1 MKTERNRF
9 IKTSRTSRNWGG
21 IVLMCLWS
29 LFTIAVI
36 VWIYLASV
44 STTPEIFDN
53 SLLSSGFHWENYI
66 TVIQKNNILL
76 YFSNSL
82 FYTVVAC
89 TGVVFLAAPA
99 AYALASYKFRG
110 RQLINTAY
118 SSTMGIPSIMLM
130 IPLYMMVSQ
139 MSLSKNIWVLCFIYI
154 FTSLPFTMF
163 FLSSFFATI
172 PKEIQ
177 ESALVE
183 GCTHTR
189 AFWKVIF
196 PLAQPGIITVT
207 IFNFISIWNEYTWAL
222 IFANS
227 SKRRTLALGLQ
238 AIVDSMRYSG
248 NWAALFAAVV
258 MVITPTFIL
267 FFVLSD
273 KIMGGV
279 TSGAVKG

>member
-1 MKTERNRF
+1 MSANKSRF
-9 IKTSRTSRNWGG
+9 IKTSRTSRNWAG
-21 IVLMCLWS
+21 IVVMTIWS
-29 LFTIAVI
+29 VFTLAVI
-36 VWIYLASV
+36 VWIYVASV

-53 SLLSSGFHWENYI
+53 NLLGSGLHFENYI
-66 TVIQKNNILL
+66 TVIQKNNILR
-76 YFSNSL
+76 YFANSL
-82 FYTVVAC
+82 FYTAFAC
-89 TGVVFLAAPA
+89 VGVILLAAPA
-99 AYALASYKFRG
+99 AYALATYKFRG
-110 RQLINTAY
+110 RQIINTAY
-118 SSTMGIPSIMLM
+118 SSTMGIPGIMLM
-130 IPLYMMVSQ
+130 IPLYMMVSRLN
-139 MSLSKNIWVLCFIYI
+139 LSKNILVLCFIYI
-154 FTSLPFTMF
+154 FTAIPFTMF

-183 GCTHTR
+183 GCTHTQ

-196 PLAQPGIITVT
+196 PLAQPGIVTVT
-207 IFNFISIWNEYTWAL
+207 IFNFISTWNEYTWAL